1 MAGSTIKGIT
11 IEIGGDTTKLDK
23 ALSGVNKQARDIQKE
38 LKDVEKALKLDPK
51 NTELL
56 AQKQTL
62 LKEAVSATSEKLD
75 VLKQAEAQVQQQFER
90 GEVSEEQYRALQR
103 EVIKTEAE
111 LKNLKTAAEDS
122 NSTLEKVGEA
132 AGKIGEKSTEL
143 GKKLLPVTGAIS
155 GIGAASIAAFN
166 ELDAG
171 YDTIITKTGAS
182 GEALEGLQGSMENV
196 FSSLPTE
203 AETAGIAIG
212 EVNTR
217 FGATGK
223 TLEDLSSKF
232 IQFAEINGTDL
243 NGAIDSVDAIMTKFN
258 VDSSHTGEV
267 LGLLTKAGQD
277 TGISM
282 DTLQNTL
289 KTNGATLKEMGLDLT
304 SSVNLLAQFEANGVD
319 ATTALA
325 GLKKAQQNATAEG
338 KTLEEALGSTI
349 EGIKNAGSE
358 TEALQIATELFG
370 KKGAAEMTQAIR
382 EGRLSVDDLAGSL
395 EDYGGVV
402 EDTFNATLDPPDQA
416 KIALNNLKVAGAD
429 LGNTLMSGLAPVL
442 EKVVQKVK
450 DFTTWFKNLNDKQKE
465 TIVKIGAL
473 VAALGPALIIFGKLS
488 TGVSKAITGFSK
500 ISGVFKAAG
509 GAAKGLW
516 AILSANP
523 IGAIVAAVAAL
534 VAGFVLMY
542 NKCEWFRDMVNEAF
556 AEIKESVSQTIEK
569 IKPIL
574 QQLGESFKKLME
586 KLKPVFEF
594 FTTYVMAV
602 IKGALSAVQP
612 IIQAVQNAIEFIS
625 NIISAFM
632 ALFKGDFDGFSQY
645 ITAALQNV
653 IDFIKNIITAVVN
666 FVVSFFETFGVDV
679 KQIFTDIWNG
689 IVSIFSGVGQWFADR
704 FTEAYTNIT
713 NIFKNIGQWFSDR
726 WTDIKTALS
735 TVATWFL
742 TMFQN
747 AYTNVKNVFS
757 AIGQWFGA
765 RWTDIKNAL
774 ANVATW
780 FQTMF
785 SNAYTNI
792 KNVFIG
798 IGQWFSA
805 RWTDIKNVFSTVGS
819 WFQTKFN
826 EAYTNIKNVFS
837 NIGSFFS
844 GIWDTIKGI
853 FTNVGT
859 NIGDAI
865 GGAFKS
871 AINSALATVERAV
884 NKAIG
889 FINGAIDIINNL
901 PGVSVGHVGEVS
913 LPRLAK
919 GGVLKNGQA
928 IMAEAGPELI
938 QMVNGEAVVTP
949 LTRSARN
956 TALETA
962 AGQQGGRG
970 YEQNIYITS
979 PKALS
984 PYEVARQTRNANRQM
999 VLQLQGA

>member
-1 MAGSTIKGIT
+1 MAASTIKGIT

-23 ALSGVNKQARDIQKE
+23 ALSAVNKQSRDLQKE
-38 LKDVEKALKLDPK
+38 LKEVEKGLKLDPK

-62 LKEAVSATSEKLD
+62 LKEAVAATSEKLD
-75 VLKQAEAQVQQQFER
+75 VLKSAEAQVQKQFEN

-103 EVIKTEAE
+103 EIVKTEAD

-122 NSTLEKVGEA
+122 NSTLEKAGEI
-132 AGKIGEKSTEL
+132 AGKIGEKSEAL
-143 GKKLLPVTGAIS
+143 GKKLLPVTGAIA
-155 GIGAASIAAFN
+155 GIGTASIAAFN

-182 GEALEGLQGSMENV
+182 GEALDGLQDSMDAV
-196 FSSLPTE
+196 FTSLPTE

-217 FGATGK
+217 FGSTGK
-223 TLEDLSSKF
+223 ELEDLSSKF
-232 IQFAEINGTDL
+232 IQFSEINGTDL
-243 NGAIDSVDAIMTKFN
+243 NGAIDSVDAIMTKFG

-289 KTNGATLKEMGLDLT
+289 QTNGATLKEMGLDLT

-325 GLKKAQQNATAEG
+325 GLKKAQQNATADG
-338 KTLEEALGSTI
+338 KDLKDALGETI
-349 EGIKNAGSE
+349 EKIKNASSE
-358 TEALQIATELFG
+358 TDALQAATELFG

-382 EGRLSVDDLAGSL
+382 EGRLSIDDLSGALS
-395 EDYGGVV
+395 DYGNVV

-416 KIALNNLKVAGAD
+416 KVALNNLKVAGAD
-429 LGNTLMSGLAPVL
+429 LGNTLMQTVTPVL
-442 EKVVQKVK
+442 ERVVEKVK
-450 DFTTWFKNLNDKQKE
+450 AFSQWFKNLNDTQKE
-465 TIVKIGAL
+465 TIVKIGAV
-473 VAALGPALIIFGKLS
+473 VAAIGPALIIFGKLS
-488 TGVSKAITGFSK
+488 SGVSKAIGAFSK
-500 ISGVFKAAG
+500 ISGVFKTAG
-509 GAAKGLW
+509 TAGKGLW

-523 IGAIVAAVAAL
+523 IGAVVAAVVAL

-542 NKCEWFRDMVNEAF
+542 KKCDWFREMVDKAF
-556 AEIKESVSQTIEK
+556 TEIKKSVSETIEK

-574 QQLGESFKKLME
+574 QQLGESFKNLME
-586 KLKPVFEF
+586 KLKPVFQF

-602 IKGALSAVQP
+602 IQGALSAVAP
-612 IIQAVQNAIEFIS
+612 IISAVKNAIDFVS

-632 ALFKGDFDGFSQY
+632 ALFRGDLDGFSQY
-645 ITAALQNV
+645 IEAAL
-653 IDFIKNIITAVVN
+653 KNLIEIVKNLITAVVN
-666 FVVSFFETFGVDV
+666 YIITFFQMFGVNV
-679 KQIFTDIWNG
+679 KKIFSDIWSG
-689 IVSIFSGVGQWFADR
+689 IVSIFSGVGAWFADKFR
-704 FTEAYTNIT
+704 AAYTAIT
-713 NIFKNIGQWFSDR
+713 TIFS
-726 WTDIKTALS
+726 
-735 TVATWFL
+735 
-742 TMFQN
+742 
-747 AYTNVKNVFS
+747 
-757 AIGQWFGA
+757 
-765 RWTDIKNAL
+765 
-774 ANVATW
+774 
-780 FQTMF
+780 
-785 SNAYTNI
+785 
-792 KNVFIG
+792 G
-798 IGQWFSA
+798 IGQWFND
-805 RWTDIKNVFSTVGS
+805 RYTDIKSVFSTVGS
-819 WFQTKFN
+819 WFYTKFT

-844 GIWDTIKGI
+844 GIWNTIKGI

-859 NIGDAI
+859 NIGEAI

-871 AINSALATVERAV
+871 AMNNALATVERAV
-884 NKAIG
+884 NKAIS
-889 FINGAIDIINNL
+889 FINGAIDVINDI
-901 PGVSVGHVGEVS
+901 PGVSIGHVGEVS

-949 LTRSARN
+949 LTASARN

-962 AGQQGGRG
+962 EGGG
-970 YEQNIYITS
+970 KSFVQNVNITS

-984 PYEVARQTRNANRQM
+984 PYETARQTRNATRNM
-999 VLQLQGA
+999 VLQLQGG

>member
-1 MAGSTIKGIT
+1 MAASTIKGIT

-23 ALSGVNKQARDIQKE
+23 ALSGVNKQSRDLQKE
-38 LKDVEKALKLDPK
+38 LKEVEKGLKLDPK

-62 LKEAVSATSEKLD
+62 LKEAVAATSEKLD
-75 VLKQAEAQVQQQFER
+75 VLKSAEAQVQKQFEN

-103 EVIKTEAE
+103 EIVKTEAD

-122 NSTLEKVGEA
+122 NSTLEKVGEI
-132 AGKIGEKSTEL
+132 AGKIGKKSEAL
-143 GKKLLPVTGAIS
+143 GKKLLPVTGAIA
-155 GIGAASIAAFN
+155 GIGTASIAAFN

-182 GEALEGLQGSMENV
+182 GEALDGLQDSMDAV
-196 FSSLPTE
+196 FTSLPTE

-217 FGATGK
+217 FGSTGK
-223 TLEDLSSKF
+223 ELEDLSSKF
-232 IQFAEINGTDL
+232 IQFSEINGTDL
-243 NGAIDSVDAIMTKFN
+243 NGAIDSVDAIMTKFG

-289 KTNGATLKEMGLDLT
+289 QTNGATLKEMGLDLT

-325 GLKKAQQNATAEG
+325 GLKKAQQNATADG
-338 KTLEEALGSTI
+338 KDLKDALGETI
-349 EGIKNAGSE
+349 EKIKNASSE
-358 TEALQIATELFG
+358 TDALQAATELFG

-382 EGRLSVDDLAGSL
+382 EGRLSIDDLSGALS
-395 EDYGGVV
+395 DYGNVV

-416 KIALNNLKVAGAD
+416 KVALNNLKVAGAD
-429 LGNTLMSGLAPVL
+429 LGNTLMQTVAPVL
-442 EKVVQKVK
+442 ERVVEKVK
-450 DFTTWFKNLNDKQKE
+450 AFSQWFKNLNDTQKE
-465 TIVKIGAL
+465 TIVKIGAV
-473 VAALGPALIIFGKLS
+473 VAAIGPALIIFGKLS
-488 TGVSKAITGFSK
+488 SGVSKAIWAFSK

-509 GAAKGLW
+509 TAGKGLW
-516 AILSANP
+516 AILSANQ
-523 IGAIVAAVAAL
+523 IGAVVAAVVAL

-542 NKCEWFRDMVNEAF
+542 KKCDWFREMVDKAF
-556 AEIKESVSQTIEK
+556 AEIKKSVSETIEK

-574 QQLGESFKKLME
+574 QQLGESFKNLME
-586 KLKPVFEF
+586 KLKPVFQF

-602 IKGALSAVQP
+602 IQGALSAVAP
-612 IIQAVQNAIEFIS
+612 IISAVKNAIDFVS

-632 ALFKGDFDGFSQY
+632 ALFRGDLDGFSQY
-645 ITAALQNV
+645 IEAAL
-653 IDFIKNIITAVVN
+653 KNLIEIVKNLITAVVN
-666 FVVSFFETFGVDV
+666 YIITFFQTFGVDV
-679 KQIFTDIWNG
+679 KKIFSDIWSG
-689 IVSIFSGVGQWFADR
+689 IVSIFSGIGQWFA
-704 FTEAYTNIT
+704 A
-713 NIFKNIGQWFSDR
+713 R
-726 WTDIKTALS
+726 WTDIKNALS
-735 TVATWFL
+735 TVATWFQ

-757 AIGQWFGA
+757 AIGQWFND
-765 RWTDIKNAL
+765 RYTDIK
-774 ANVATW
+774 
-780 FQTMF
+780 
-785 SNAYTNI
+785 S
-792 KNVFIG
+792 
-798 IGQWFSA
+798 
-805 RWTDIKNVFSTVGS
+805 VFSTVGS
-819 WFQTKFN
+819 WFYTKFT

-837 NIGSFFS
+837 NIVSFFS
-844 GIWDTIKGI
+844 GIWNTIKGI

-859 NIGDAI
+859 NIGEAI

-871 AINSALATVERAV
+871 AMNNALATVERAV
-884 NKAIG
+884 NKAIS
-889 FINGAIDIINNL
+889 FINGAIDVINDI
-901 PGVSVGHVGEVS
+901 PGVSIGHVGEVS

-938 QMVNGEAVVTP
+938 QMVNGAAVVTP
-949 LTRSARN
+949 LTASARN

-962 AGQQGGRG
+962 EGGG
-970 YEQNIYITS
+970 KSFVQNVNITS

-984 PYEVARQTRNANRQM
+984 PYETARQTRNATRNM
-999 VLQLQGA
+999 VLQLHGG

>member
-1 MAGSTIKGIT
+1 MAASTIKGIT

-23 ALSGVNKQARDIQKE
+23 ALSGVNKQSRDLQKE
-38 LKDVEKALKLDPK
+38 LKEVEKGLKLDPK

-62 LKEAVSATSEKLD
+62 LKEAVAATSEKLD
-75 VLKQAEAQVQQQFER
+75 VLKSAEAQVQKQFEN

-103 EVIKTEAE
+103 EIIKTEAD

-122 NSTLEKVGEA
+122 NSTLEKAGEI
-132 AGKIGEKSTEL
+132 AGKIGKKSEAL
-143 GKKLLPVTGAIS
+143 GKKLLPVTGAIA
-155 GIGAASIAAFN
+155 GIGTASIAAFN

-182 GEALEGLQGSMENV
+182 GEALDGLQDSMDAV
-196 FSSLPTE
+196 FTSLPTE

-217 FGATGK
+217 FGSTGK
-223 TLEDLSSKF
+223 ELEDLSSKF
-232 IQFAEINGTDL
+232 IQFSEINGTDL
-243 NGAIDSVDAIMTKFN
+243 NGAIDSVDAIMTKFG

-289 KTNGATLKEMGLDLT
+289 QTNGATLKEMGLDLT

-325 GLKKAQQNATAEG
+325 GLKKAQQNATADG
-338 KTLEEALGSTI
+338 KDLKDALGETI
-349 EGIKNAGSE
+349 EKIKNASSE
-358 TEALQIATELFG
+358 TDALQAATELFG

-382 EGRLSVDDLAGSL
+382 EGRLSIDDLSGALS
-395 EDYGGVV
+395 DYGNVV

-416 KIALNNLKVAGAD
+416 KVALNNLKVAGAD
-429 LGNTLMSGLAPVL
+429 LGNTLMQTVAPVL
-442 EKVVQKVK
+442 ERVVEKVK
-450 DFTTWFKNLNDKQKE
+450 AFSQWFKNLNDTQKE
-465 TIVKIGAL
+465 TIVKIGAV
-473 VAALGPALIIFGKLS
+473 VAAIGPALIIFGKLS
-488 TGVSKAITGFSK
+488 SGVSKAIGAFSK

-509 GAAKGLW
+509 TAGKGLW

-523 IGAIVAAVAAL
+523 IGAVVAAVVAL

-542 NKCEWFRDMVNEAF
+542 KKCDWFREMVDKAF
-556 AEIKESVSQTIEK
+556 AEIKKSVSETIEK

-574 QQLGESFKKLME
+574 QQLGESFKNLME
-586 KLKPVFEF
+586 KLKPVFQF

-602 IKGALSAVQP
+602 IQGTLSAVAP
-612 IIQAVQNAIEFIS
+612 IISAVKNAIEI
-625 NIISAFM
+625 
-632 ALFKGDFDGFSQY
+632 
-645 ITAALQNV
+645 V
-653 IDFIKNIITAVVN
+653 KNLITAVVN
-666 FVVSFFETFGVDV
+666 YIITFFQTFGVNV
-679 KQIFTDIWNG
+679 KKIFSDIWSG
-689 IVSIFSGVGQWFADR
+689 IVSIFSGVGAWFADKFR
-704 FTEAYTNIT
+704 AAYTAIT
-713 NIFKNIGQWFSDR
+713 TIFSGIGQWFAAR
-726 WTDIKTALS
+726 WTDIKNALS
-735 TVATWFL
+735 TVATWFQ

-757 AIGQWFGA
+757 AIGQWFND
-765 RWTDIKNAL
+765 RYTDIK
-774 ANVATW
+774 
-780 FQTMF
+780 
-785 SNAYTNI
+785 S
-792 KNVFIG
+792 
-798 IGQWFSA
+798 
-805 RWTDIKNVFSTVGS
+805 VFSTVGS
-819 WFQTKFN
+819 WFYTKFT

-844 GIWDTIKGI
+844 GIWNTIKGI

-859 NIGDAI
+859 NIGEAI

-871 AINSALATVERAV
+871 AMNNALATVERAV
-884 NKAIG
+884 NKAIS
-889 FINGAIDIINNL
+889 FINGAIDVINDI
-901 PGVSVGHVGEVS
+901 PGVSIGHVGEVS

-949 LTRSARN
+949 LTASARN

-962 AGQQGGRG
+962 EGGG
-970 YEQNIYITS
+970 KSFVQNVNITS

-984 PYEVARQTRNANRQM
+984 PYETARQTRNATRNM
-999 VLQLQGA
+999 VLQLQGG

>member
-1 MAGSTIKGIT
+1 MAASTIKGIT

-23 ALSGVNKQARDIQKE
+23 ALSGVNKQSRDLQKE
-38 LKDVEKALKLDPK
+38 LKEVEKGLKLDPK

-62 LKEAVSATSEKLD
+62 LKEAVAATSEKLD
-75 VLKQAEAQVQQQFER
+75 VLKSAEAQVQKQFEN

-103 EVIKTEAE
+103 EIVKTEAD

-122 NSTLEKVGEA
+122 NSTLKKVGEI
-132 AGKIGEKSTEL
+132 AGKIGKKSEAL
-143 GKKLLPVTGAIS
+143 GKKLLPVTGAIA
-155 GIGAASIAAFN
+155 GIGTASIAAFN

-182 GEALEGLQGSMENV
+182 GEALDGLQDSMDAV
-196 FSSLPTE
+196 FTSLPTE

-217 FGATGK
+217 FGSTGK
-223 TLEDLSSKF
+223 ELEDLSSKF
-232 IQFAEINGTDL
+232 IQFSEINGTDL
-243 NGAIDSVDAIMTKFN
+243 NGAIDSVDAIMTKFG

-289 KTNGATLKEMGLDLT
+289 QTNGATLKEMGLDLT

-325 GLKKAQQNATAEG
+325 GLKKAQQNATADG
-338 KTLEEALGSTI
+338 KDLKDALGETI
-349 EGIKNAGSE
+349 EKIKNASSE
-358 TEALQIATELFG
+358 TDALQAATELFG

-382 EGRLSVDDLAGSL
+382 EGRLSIDDLSGALS
-395 EDYGGVV
+395 DYGNVV

-416 KIALNNLKVAGAD
+416 KVALNNLKVAGAD
-429 LGNTLMSGLAPVL
+429 LGNTLMQTVTPVL
-442 EKVVQKVK
+442 ERVVEKIKAFSQ
-450 DFTTWFKNLNDKQKE
+450 WFKNLNDTQKE
-465 TIVKIGAL
+465 TIVKIGAV
-473 VAALGPALIIFGKLS
+473 VAAIGPALIIFGKLS
-488 TGVSKAITGFSK
+488 SGVSKAIGAFSK

-509 GAAKGLW
+509 TAGKGLW

-523 IGAIVAAVAAL
+523 IGAVVAAVVAL

-542 NKCEWFRDMVNEAF
+542 KKCDWFREMVDKAF
-556 AEIKESVSQTIEK
+556 AEIKKSVSETIEK

-574 QQLGESFKKLME
+574 QQLGESFKNLME
-586 KLKPVFEF
+586 KLKPVFQF

-602 IKGALSAVQP
+602 IQGALSAVAP
-612 IIQAVQNAIEFIS
+612 IVSAVKNAIDFVS

-632 ALFKGDFDGFSQY
+632 ALFRGDLDGFGQY
-645 ITAALQNV
+645 IEAAL
-653 IDFIKNIITAVVN
+653 KNLIEIVKNLITAVVN
-666 FVVSFFETFGVDV
+666 YIITFFQTFGVDV
-679 KQIFTDIWNG
+679 KKIFSDIWSG
-689 IVSIFSGVGQWFADR
+689 IVSIFSGVGAWFADKFR
-704 FTEAYTNIT
+704 AAYTAIT
-713 NIFKNIGQWFSDR
+713 TIFSGIGQWFAAR
-726 WTDIKTALS
+726 WTDIKNALS
-735 TVATWFL
+735 TVATWFQ

-757 AIGQWFGA
+757 AIGQWFAA

-774 ANVATW
+774 STVATW

-785 SNAYTNI
+785 QNAYTNV
-792 KNVFIG
+792 KNVFSA
-798 IGQWFSA
+798 IGQWFND
-805 RWTDIKNVFSTVGS
+805 RYTDIKSVFSTVGS
-819 WFQTKFN
+819 WFQTKFT

-837 NIGSFFS
+837 NIGSFFL

-859 NIGDAI
+859 NIGEAI

-871 AINSALATVERAV
+871 AMNNALATVERAV
-884 NKAIG
+884 NKAIS
-889 FINGAIDIINNL
+889 FINGAIDVINDI
-901 PGVSVGHVGEVS
+901 PGVSIGHVGEVS

-949 LTRSARN
+949 LTASARN

-962 AGQQGGRG
+962 EGGG
-970 YEQNIYITS
+970 KSFVQNVNITS

-984 PYEVARQTRNANRQM
+984 PYETARQTRNATRNM
-999 VLQLQGA
+999 VLQLQGG

>member
-23 ALSGVNKQARDIQKE
+23 ALSGVNKQSRDIQKE
-38 LKDVEKALKLDPK
+38 LKEVEKALKLDPK

-75 VLKQAEAQVQQQFER
+75 VLKKAEEQVQQQFER

-111 LKNLKTAAEDS
+111 LKNLKEAAES
-122 NSTLEKVGEA
+122 GNSALEKVGEA
-132 AGKIGEKSTEL
+132 AGKIGEKSTAL
-143 GKKLLPVTGAIS
+143 GKKLLPVTAAIT
-155 GIGAASIAAFN
+155 GIGTASIAAFN

-182 GEALEGLQGSMENV
+182 GEALEGMQDSMDNV
-196 FSSLPTE
+196 FSSLPIE
-203 AETAGIAIG
+203 AEAAGIAIG

-223 TLEDLSSKF
+223 TLEDLSTKF

-243 NGAIDSVDAIMTKFN
+243 NGAIDSADAIMTKFG
-258 VDSSHTGEV
+258 VDASQTGNV

-282 DTLQNTL
+282 DTLQNSL
-289 KTNGATLKEMGLDLT
+289 QTNGATLKEMGLDLT

-319 ATTALA
+319 ASAALA

-338 KTLEEALGSTI
+338 KTLEEALGTTI
-349 EGIKNAGSE
+349 ESIKNAGSE

-395 EDYGGVV
+395 EDYGTVV
-402 EDTFNATLDPPDQA
+402 EDTFNATLDPPDKA
-416 KIALNNLKVAGAD
+416 KVALNNLKVAGAD
-429 LGNTLMSGLAPVL
+429 LGNVLMSSVAPILDRVV
-442 EKVVQKVK
+442 EKVKT
-450 DFTTWFKNLNDKQKE
+450 FTTWFKNLNQSQKE
-465 TIVKIGAL
+465 TIVKVAAL
-473 VAALGPALIIFGKLS
+473 VAALGPALIAFGKLS
-488 TGVSKAITGFSK
+488 TGVSKAISTFSK
-500 ISGVFKAAG
+500 ISGVFKTAG
-509 GAAKGLW
+509 TAGKGLW

-542 NKCEWFRDMVNEAF
+542 NKCDWFREMVNDAF
-556 AEIKESVSQTIEK
+556 AEIKKAVSETIEK

-574 QQLGESFKKLME
+574 QQLGESFKNLME
-586 KLKPVFEF
+586 KLRPVFEF

-602 IKGALSAVQP
+602 IKGALAALKP
-612 IIQAVQNAIEFIS
+612 IISAVQNAIEFVK
-625 NIISAFM
+625 NIIS
-632 ALFKGDFDGFSQY
+632 
-645 ITAALQNV
+645 
-653 IDFIKNIITAVVN
+653 AVVN

-689 IVSIFSGVGQWFADR
+689 IVSIFTGVGQWFADR

-713 NIFKNIGQWFSDR
+713 NIFKGIGQWFSDR

-774 ANVATW
+774 STVATW

-785 SNAYTNI
+785 QNAYTNV
-792 KNVFIG
+792 KNVFSG
-798 IGQWFSA
+798 IGQWFNA
-805 RWTDIKNVFSTVGS
+805 RYTDIKNVFSTVGS

-844 GIWDTIKGI
+844 GIWSTIKGI
-853 FTNVGT
+853 FANVGT
-859 NIGDAI
+859 NIGNAI

-871 AINSALATVERAV
+871 AMNSALATVENVV

-889 FINGAIDIINNL
+889 FINGAIDVINKL
-901 PGVSVGHVGEVS
+901 PGVSVGHVGSVS

-919 GGVLKNGQA
+919 GGILKNGQA

-956 TALETA
+956 TALDAA
-962 AGQQGGRG
+962 AGQQGRSFV
-970 YEQNIYITS
+970 QNVNITS
-979 PKALS
+979 PKALT
-984 PYEVARQTRNANRQM
+984 PYETARQTRNATRNM
-999 VLQLQGA
+999 VLQLQGGA

>member
-1 MAGSTIKGIT
+1 MAASTIKGIT

-23 ALSGVNKQARDIQKE
+23 ALSAVNKQSRDLQKE
-38 LKDVEKALKLDPK
+38 LKEVEKGLKLDPK

-62 LKEAVSATSEKLD
+62 LKEAVAATSEKLD
-75 VLKQAEAQVQQQFER
+75 VLKSAEAQVQKQFEN

-103 EVIKTEAE
+103 EIVKTEAD

-122 NSTLEKVGEA
+122 NSTLEKAGEI
-132 AGKIGEKSTEL
+132 AGKIGEKSEAL
-143 GKKLLPVTGAIS
+143 GKKLLPVTGAIA
-155 GIGAASIAAFN
+155 GIGTASIAAFN

-182 GEALEGLQGSMENV
+182 GEALDGLQDSMDAV
-196 FSSLPTE
+196 FTSLPTE

-217 FGATGK
+217 FGSTGK
-223 TLEDLSSKF
+223 ELEDLSSKF
-232 IQFAEINGTDL
+232 IQFSEINGTDL
-243 NGAIDSVDAIMTKFN
+243 NGAIDSVDAIMTKFG

-289 KTNGATLKEMGLDLT
+289 QTNGATLKEMGLDLT

-325 GLKKAQQNATAEG
+325 GLKKAQQNATADG
-338 KTLEEALGSTI
+338 KDLKDALGETI
-349 EGIKNAGSE
+349 EKIKNASSE
-358 TEALQIATELFG
+358 TDALQAATELFG

-382 EGRLSVDDLAGSL
+382 EGRLSIDDLSGALS
-395 EDYGGVV
+395 DYGNVV

-416 KIALNNLKVAGAD
+416 KVALNNLKVAGAD
-429 LGNTLMSGLAPVL
+429 LGNTLMQTVTPVL
-442 EKVVQKVK
+442 ERVVEKVK
-450 DFTTWFKNLNDKQKE
+450 AFSQWFKNLNDTQKE
-465 TIVKIGAL
+465 TIVKIGAV
-473 VAALGPALIIFGKLS
+473 VAAIGPALIIFGKLS
-488 TGVSKAITGFSK
+488 SGVSKAIGAFSK
-500 ISGVFKAAG
+500 ISGVFKTAG
-509 GAAKGLW
+509 TAGKGLW

-523 IGAIVAAVAAL
+523 IGAVVAAVVAL

-542 NKCEWFRDMVNEAF
+542 KKCDWFREMVDKAF
-556 AEIKESVSQTIEK
+556 TEIKKSVSETIEK

-574 QQLGESFKKLME
+574 QQLGESFKNLME
-586 KLKPVFEF
+586 KLKPVFQF

-602 IKGALSAVQP
+602 IQGALSAVAP
-612 IIQAVQNAIEFIS
+612 IISAVKNAIDFVS

-632 ALFKGDFDGFSQY
+632 ALFRGDLDGFSQY
-645 ITAALQNV
+645 IEAAL
-653 IDFIKNIITAVVN
+653 KNLIEIVKNLITAVVN
-666 FVVSFFETFGVDV
+666 YIITFFQTFGVNV
-679 KQIFTDIWNG
+679 KKIFSDIWSG
-689 IVSIFSGVGQWFADR
+689 IVSIFSGVGAWFADKFR
-704 FTEAYTNIT
+704 AAYTAIT
-713 NIFKNIGQWFSDR
+713 TIFS
-726 WTDIKTALS
+726 
-735 TVATWFL
+735 
-742 TMFQN
+742 
-747 AYTNVKNVFS
+747 
-757 AIGQWFGA
+757 
-765 RWTDIKNAL
+765 
-774 ANVATW
+774 
-780 FQTMF
+780 
-785 SNAYTNI
+785 
-792 KNVFIG
+792 G
-798 IGQWFSA
+798 IGQWFND
-805 RWTDIKNVFSTVGS
+805 RYTDIKSVFSTVGS
-819 WFQTKFN
+819 WFYTKFT

-844 GIWDTIKGI
+844 GIWNTIKGI

-859 NIGDAI
+859 NIGEAI

-871 AINSALATVERAV
+871 AMNNALATVERAV
-884 NKAIG
+884 NKAIS
-889 FINGAIDIINNL
+889 FINGAIDVINDI
-901 PGVSVGHVGEVS
+901 PGVSIGHVGEVS

-949 LTRSARN
+949 LTASARN

-962 AGQQGGRG
+962 EGGG
-970 YEQNIYITS
+970 KSFVQNVNITS

-984 PYEVARQTRNANRQM
+984 PYETARQTRNATRNM
-999 VLQLQGA
+999 VLQLQGG

>member
-1 MAGSTIKGIT
+1 MAASTIKGIT

-23 ALSGVNKQARDIQKE
+23 ALSGVNKQSRDLQKE
-38 LKDVEKALKLDPK
+38 LKEVEKGLKLDPK

-62 LKEAVSATSEKLD
+62 LKEAVAATSEKLD
-75 VLKQAEAQVQQQFER
+75 VLKSAEAQVQKQFEN

-103 EVIKTEAE
+103 EIVKTEAD

-122 NSTLEKVGEA
+122 NSTLKKVGEI
-132 AGKIGEKSTEL
+132 AGKIGEKSEAL
-143 GKKLLPVTGAIS
+143 GKKLLPVTGAIA
-155 GIGAASIAAFN
+155 GIGTASIAAFN

-182 GEALEGLQGSMENV
+182 GEALDGLQDSMDAV
-196 FSSLPTE
+196 FTSLPTE

-217 FGATGK
+217 FGSTGK
-223 TLEDLSSKF
+223 ELEDLSSKF
-232 IQFAEINGTDL
+232 IQFSEINGTDL
-243 NGAIDSVDAIMTKFN
+243 NGAIDSVDAIMTKFG

-289 KTNGATLKEMGLDLT
+289 QTNGATLKEMGLDLT

-325 GLKKAQQNATAEG
+325 GLKKAQQNATADG
-338 KTLEEALGSTI
+338 KDLKDALGETI
-349 EGIKNAGSE
+349 EKIKNASSE
-358 TEALQIATELFG
+358 TDALQAATELFG

-382 EGRLSVDDLAGSL
+382 EGRLSIDDLSGALS
-395 EDYGGVV
+395 DYGNVV

-416 KIALNNLKVAGAD
+416 KVALNNLKVAGAD
-429 LGNTLMSGLAPVL
+429 LGNTLMQTVAPVL
-442 EKVVQKVK
+442 ERVVEKVK
-450 DFTTWFKNLNDKQKE
+450 AFSQWFKNLNDTQKE
-465 TIVKIGAL
+465 TIVKIGAV
-473 VAALGPALIIFGKLS
+473 VAAIGPALIIFGKLS
-488 TGVSKAITGFSK
+488 SGVSKAIGAFSK

-509 GAAKGLW
+509 TAGKGLW
-516 AILSANP
+516 AILSVNP
-523 IGAIVAAVAAL
+523 IGAVVAAVVAL

-542 NKCEWFRDMVNEAF
+542 KKCDWFREMVNKAF
-556 AEIKESVSQTIEK
+556 AEIKKSVSETIEK

-574 QQLGESFKKLME
+574 QQLGESFKNLME
-586 KLKPVFEF
+586 KLKPVFQF

-602 IKGALSAVQP
+602 IQGALSAVAP
-612 IIQAVQNAIEFIS
+612 
-625 NIISAFM
+625 IISA
-632 ALFKGDFDGFSQY
+632 L
-645 ITAALQNV
+645 
-653 IDFIKNIITAVVN
+653 KNLIEIVKNLITAVVN
-666 FVVSFFETFGVDV
+666 YIITFFQTFGVDV
-679 KQIFTDIWNG
+679 KKIFSDIWSG
-689 IVSIFSGVGQWFADR
+689 IVSIFSGVGAWFADKFR
-704 FTEAYTNIT
+704 AAYTAIT
-713 NIFKNIGQWFSDR
+713 TIFSGIGQWFAAR
-726 WTDIKTALS
+726 WTDIKNALS
-735 TVATWFL
+735 TVATWFQ

-757 AIGQWFGA
+757 AIGQWFND
-765 RWTDIKNAL
+765 RYTDIK
-774 ANVATW
+774 
-780 FQTMF
+780 
-785 SNAYTNI
+785 S
-792 KNVFIG
+792 
-798 IGQWFSA
+798 
-805 RWTDIKNVFSTVGS
+805 VFSTVGS
-819 WFQTKFN
+819 WFYTKFT

-844 GIWDTIKGI
+844 GIWNTIKGI

-859 NIGDAI
+859 NIGEAI

-871 AINSALATVERAV
+871 AMNNALATVERAV
-884 NKAIG
+884 NKAIS
-889 FINGAIDIINNL
+889 FINGAIDVINDI
-901 PGVSVGHVGEVS
+901 PGVSIGHVGEVS

-949 LTRSARN
+949 LTASARN

-962 AGQQGGRG
+962 EGGG
-970 YEQNIYITS
+970 KSFVQNVNITS

-984 PYEVARQTRNANRQM
+984 PYETARQTRNATRNM
-999 VLQLQGA
+999 VLQLQGG

>member
-1 MAGSTIKGIT
+1 MAASTIKGIT

-23 ALSGVNKQARDIQKE
+23 ALSGVNKQSRDLQKE
-38 LKDVEKALKLDPK
+38 LKEVEKGLKLDPK

-62 LKEAVSATSEKLD
+62 LKEAVAATSEKLD
-75 VLKQAEAQVQQQFER
+75 VLKSAEAQVQKQFEN

-103 EVIKTEAE
+103 EIIKTEAD

-122 NSTLEKVGEA
+122 NSTLEKVGEI
-132 AGKIGEKSTEL
+132 AGKIGKKSEAL
-143 GKKLLPVTGAIS
+143 GKKLLPVTGAIA
-155 GIGAASIAAFN
+155 GIGTASIAAFN

-182 GEALEGLQGSMENV
+182 GEALDGLQDSMDAV
-196 FSSLPTE
+196 FTSLPTE
-203 AETAGIAIG
+203 AEAAGIAIG

-217 FGATGK
+217 FGSTGK
-223 TLEDLSSKF
+223 ELEDLSSKF
-232 IQFAEINGTDL
+232 IQFSEINGTDL
-243 NGAIDSVDAIMTKFN
+243 NGAIDSVDAIMTKFG

-289 KTNGATLKEMGLDLT
+289 QTNGATLKEMGLDLT

-325 GLKKAQQNATAEG
+325 GLKKAQQNATADG
-338 KTLEEALGSTI
+338 KDLKDALGETI
-349 EGIKNAGSE
+349 EKIKNASSE
-358 TEALQIATELFG
+358 TDALQAATELFG

-382 EGRLSVDDLAGSL
+382 EGRLSIDDLSGALS
-395 EDYGGVV
+395 DYGNVV

-416 KIALNNLKVAGAD
+416 KVALNNLKVAGAD
-429 LGNTLMSGLAPVL
+429 LGNTLMQTVTPVL
-442 EKVVQKVK
+442 ERVVEKVK
-450 DFTTWFKNLNDKQKE
+450 AFSQWFKNLNDTQKE
-465 TIVKIGAL
+465 TIVKIGAV
-473 VAALGPALIIFGKLS
+473 VAAIGPALIIFGKLS
-488 TGVSKAITGFSK
+488 SGVSKAIGAFSK

-509 GAAKGLW
+509 TAGKGLW

-523 IGAIVAAVAAL
+523 IGAVVAAVVAL

-542 NKCEWFRDMVNEAF
+542 KKCDWFREMVDKAF
-556 AEIKESVSQTIEK
+556 AEIKKSVSETIEK

-574 QQLGESFKKLME
+574 QQLGESFKNLME
-586 KLKPVFEF
+586 KLKPVFQF

-602 IKGALSAVQP
+602 IQGALSAVAP
-612 IIQAVQNAIEFIS
+612 IISAVKNAIDFVS

-632 ALFKGDFDGFSQY
+632 ALFRGDLDGFSQY
-645 ITAALQNV
+645 IEAAL
-653 IDFIKNIITAVVN
+653 KNLIEIVKNLITAVVN
-666 FVVSFFETFGVDV
+666 YIITFFQTFGVDV
-679 KQIFTDIWNG
+679 KKIFSDIWSG
-689 IVSIFSGVGQWFADR
+689 IVSIFSGVGAWFADKFR
-704 FTEAYTNIT
+704 AAYTAIT
-713 NIFKNIGQWFSDR
+713 TIFSGIGQWFAAR
-726 WTDIKTALS
+726 WTDIKNALS
-735 TVATWFL
+735 TVATWFQ

-757 AIGQWFGA
+757 AIGQWFND
-765 RWTDIKNAL
+765 RYTDIK
-774 ANVATW
+774 
-780 FQTMF
+780 
-785 SNAYTNI
+785 S
-792 KNVFIG
+792 
-798 IGQWFSA
+798 
-805 RWTDIKNVFSTVGS
+805 VFSTVGS
-819 WFQTKFN
+819 WFYTKFT

-844 GIWDTIKGI
+844 GIWNTIKGI

-859 NIGDAI
+859 NIGEAI

-871 AINSALATVERAV
+871 AMNNALATVERAV

-889 FINGAIDIINNL
+889 FINGAIDIINDI
-901 PGVSVGHVGEVS
+901 PGVSIGHVGKVS

-949 LTRSARN
+949 LTASARN

-962 AGQQGGRG
+962 EGGG
-970 YEQNIYITS
+970 KSFVQNVNITS

-984 PYEVARQTRNANRQM
+984 PYETARQTRNATRNM
-999 VLQLQGA
+999 VLQLQGG

>member
-1 MAGSTIKGIT
+1 MAASTIKGIT

-23 ALSGVNKQARDIQKE
+23 ALSGVNKQSRDLQKE
-38 LKDVEKALKLDPK
+38 LKEVEKGLKLDPK

-62 LKEAVSATSEKLD
+62 LKEAVAATSEKLD
-75 VLKQAEAQVQQQFER
+75 VLKSAEAQVQKQFEN

-103 EVIKTEAE
+103 EIIKTEAD

-122 NSTLEKVGEA
+122 NSTLEKAGEI
-132 AGKIGEKSTEL
+132 AGKIGEKSEAL
-143 GKKLLPVTGAIS
+143 GKKLLPVTGAIA
-155 GIGAASIAAFN
+155 GIGTASIAAFN

-182 GEALEGLQGSMENV
+182 GEALDDLQDSMDAV
-196 FSSLPTE
+196 FTSLPTE

-217 FGATGK
+217 FGSTGK
-223 TLEDLSSKF
+223 ELEDLSSKF
-232 IQFAEINGTDL
+232 IQFSEINGTDL
-243 NGAIDSVDAIMTKFN
+243 NGAIDSVDAIMTKFG

-289 KTNGATLKEMGLDLT
+289 QTNGATLKEMGLDLT

-325 GLKKAQQNATAEG
+325 GLKKAQQNATADG
-338 KTLEEALGSTI
+338 KDLKDALGETI
-349 EGIKNAGSE
+349 EKIKNASSE
-358 TEALQIATELFG
+358 TDALQAATELFG

-382 EGRLSVDDLAGSL
+382 EGRLSIDDLSGALS
-395 EDYGGVV
+395 DYGNVV

-416 KIALNNLKVAGAD
+416 KVTLNNLKVAGAD
-429 LGNTLMSGLAPVL
+429 LGNTLMQTVAPVL
-442 EKVVQKVK
+442 ERVVEKVK
-450 DFTTWFKNLNDKQKE
+450 AFSQWFKNLNDTQKE
-465 TIVKIGAL
+465 TIVKIGAV
-473 VAALGPALIIFGKLS
+473 VAAIGPALIIFGKLS
-488 TGVSKAITGFSK
+488 SGVSKTIGAFSK
-500 ISGVFKAAG
+500 ISGVFKTAG
-509 GAAKGLW
+509 TAGKGLW

-523 IGAIVAAVAAL
+523 IGAVVATVAAL

-542 NKCEWFRDMVNEAF
+542 KKCDWFREMVDKAF
-556 AEIKESVSQTIEK
+556 AEIKKSVSETIKK

-574 QQLGESFKKLME
+574 QQLGESFKNLME
-586 KLKPVFEF
+586 KLKPVFQF

-602 IKGALSAVQP
+602 IQGALSAVAP
-612 IIQAVQNAIEFIS
+612 IISAAKNAIDFVS

-632 ALFKGDFDGFSQY
+632 ALFQGDLDGFGQY
-645 ITAALQNV
+645 IEAAL
-653 IDFIKNIITAVVN
+653 KNLIEIVKNLITAVVN
-666 FVVSFFETFGVDV
+666 YIITFFKTFGVDV
-679 KQIFTDIWNG
+679 KKIFSDIWYG
-689 IVSIFSGVGQWFADR
+689 IVSIFSGVGAWFADK
-704 FTEAYTNIT
+704 FSAAYTAIT
-713 NIFKNIGQWFSDR
+713 KIFSGIGQWFAAR
-726 WTDIKTALS
+726 WTDIKNALS
-735 TVATWFL
+735 TVATWFQ

-757 AIGQWFGA
+757 AIGQWFA
-765 RWTDIKNAL
+765 DRWTDIKNAL
-774 ANVATW
+774 STVATW

-785 SNAYTNI
+785 QNAYTNV
-792 KNVFIG
+792 KNAFSA
-798 IGQWFSA
+798 IGQWFND
-805 RWTDIKNVFSTVGS
+805 RYTDIKSVFSTVGS
-819 WFQTKFN
+819 WFYEKFT

-837 NIGSFFS
+837 DIGSFFS
-844 GIWDTIKGI
+844 GTWDTIKDI
-853 FTNVGT
+853 FINVGT
-859 NIGDAI
+859 NIGEAI

-871 AINSALATVERAV
+871 AMNNALATVERAV
-884 NKAIG
+884 NNAIG
-889 FINGAIDIINNL
+889 FINGAINIINDI
-901 PGVSVGHVGEVS
+901 PGVSIRHVGEVS

-949 LTRSARN
+949 LTNSARN

-962 AGQQGGRG
+962 EGSGKSFV
-970 YEQNIYITS
+970 QNVNITS

-984 PYEVARQTRNANRQM
+984 PYETARQTRNATRNM
-999 VLQLQGA
+999 VLQLQGG